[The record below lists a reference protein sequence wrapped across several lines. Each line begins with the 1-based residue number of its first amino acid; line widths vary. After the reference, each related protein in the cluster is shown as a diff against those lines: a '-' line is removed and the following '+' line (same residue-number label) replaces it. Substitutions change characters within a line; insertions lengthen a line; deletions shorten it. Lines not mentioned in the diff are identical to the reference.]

1 MKFKPSVRL
10 LVAAVIVGVA
20 PFCTA
25 FAQSGS
31 RYQLRFIVQQLCL
44 THWRLTRD
52 PAPCMRLTV
61 NGDGAD
67 TQGFALLAD
76 RKGGAHLLLIPV
88 ASISG
93 IESGA
98 VRVRDAFNF
107 FDAAWQAR
115 DALAGMV
122 GYRPARATIGL
133 AVNPI
138 RGRSQ
143 DQLHIHIACLNP
155 SVFRALQDHAAKLGT
170 AWSTIRIGTVSYEA
184 LRIMGGTL
192 GKHNPFELLAT
203 HVPGSNDQIM
213 GRYTLLVAGM
223 SYQEGPGFV
232 LLAGD
237 THVPPAELLLDGSCS
252 VLRRRPN

>member
-1 MKFKPSVRL
+1 MLIASA
-10 LVAAVIVGVA
+10 VACVVL
-20 PFCTA
+20 FCA
-25 FAQSGS
+25 ASAQSSS
-31 RYQLRFIVQQLCL
+31 RDQLRFVVQQLCL

-61 NGDGAD
+61 SGDGAG

-76 RKGGAHLLLIPV
+76 RKGGAHLLLIPI
-88 ASISG
+88 ATISG

-98 VRVRDAFNF
+98 VRAHDAFNF

-115 DALAGMV
+115 DALAETV
-122 GYRPARATIGL
+122 GYSPPRAAIGM

-138 RGRSQ
+138 HGRSQ
-143 DQLHIHIACLNP
+143 DQLHIHIACLRP
-155 SVFRALQDHAAKLGT
+155 PVFQALQDNGAKLRTG
-170 AWSTIRIGTVSYEA
+170 WSTIRIGMTSYQA
-184 LRIMGGTL
+184 LRIMGSTL

-203 HVPGSNDQIM
+203 HVPGSNDTVM

-223 SYQEGPGFV
+223 SFREGPGFV

-237 THVPPAELLLDGSCS
+237 TRVPPAERLLDGSCS
-252 VLRRRPN
+252 VLQRRPN